1 MKLIKFSG
9 ILLSNRFR
17 DLPTV
22 KFYFVNRSVAQFIT
36 YNKKS
41 SARKILIIL
50 DDGTLL
56 NAF

>member
-1 MKLIKFSG
+1 MKLIKCSG

-41 SARKILIIL
+41 SARK
-50 DDGTLL
+50 
-56 NAF
+56 FVC